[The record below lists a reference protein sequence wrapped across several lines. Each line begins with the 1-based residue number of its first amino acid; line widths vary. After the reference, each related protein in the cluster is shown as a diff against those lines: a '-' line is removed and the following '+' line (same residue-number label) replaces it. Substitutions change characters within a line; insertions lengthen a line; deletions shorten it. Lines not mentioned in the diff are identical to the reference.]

1 MKTDQDNSP
10 KKLKLTSARQ
20 ELLDIFEDEQ
30 KPISFEDV
38 KDKISMDK
46 ATFYRNVSK
55 FEEASIINSFESN
68 DKKRYYEIHNT
79 PHAHF
84 ICNSCNKIECLQNVH
99 PIELKGYL
107 VNAMIFKGIC
117 KSCNKENEAL

>member
-1 MKTDQDNSP
+1 MKTTKE

-20 ELLDIFEDEQ
+20 ELLDIFEDE
-30 KPISFEDV
+30 KRPISFEDV

-55 FEEASIINSFESN
+55 FEKESIINSFESN
-68 DKKRYYEIHNT
+68 DKKRYYEMQET

-84 ICNSCNKIECLQNVH
+84 ICNGCNAIECLQNVE
-99 PIELKGYL
+99 PIALEGYL
-107 VNAMIFKGIC
+107 INAMIFKGLC
-117 KSCNKENEAL
+117 KSCSSSNETL